1 MKYLKK
7 RRFNNIKKIESE
19 DPLSG
24 VANLFDIGLVF
35 IVSLLLSFMTVY
47 HLTDFFS
54 DRSEITITKK
64 NAKGELEI
72 IRKKGKEI
80 KAYKVTGKIGEGEG
94 EKLGT
99 AYRLKN
105 GKIIYIPEK

>member
-1 MKYLKK
+1 MKFIKK
-7 RRFNNIKKIESE
+7 RRFSEKIQASE

-24 VANLFDIGLVF
+24 VANLFDVGLVF
-35 IVSLLLSFMTVY
+35 IVSLLLTVMSVY
-47 HLTDFFS
+47 HITDFFS
-54 DRSEITITKK
+54 NKSEITIMKK
-64 NAKGELEI
+64 DSNGKLEI
-72 IRKKGKEI
+72 IMKKGKII
-80 KAYKVTGKIGEGEG
+80 KAYKATEKIGEGEG

>member
-1 MKYLKK
+1 MQYIKK
-7 RRFNNIKKIESE
+7 RRFHDKKTSE

-35 IVSLLLSFMTVY
+35 IVSLLLSLMAVY
-47 HLTDFFS
+47 HLNDFFN
-54 DRSEITITKK
+54 DKSEITITKK
-64 NAKGELEI
+64 SPNGELEI
-72 IRKKGKEI
+72 IRKKGKII
-80 KAYKVTGKIGEGEG
+80 KAYKVTKKVGEGEG